1 MKKVKR
7 NKGFTLMEMLI
18 VVTIIGI
25 LAAVVL
31 PRFVTSSGAA
41 KKSTHRA
48 ERQTVNTQ
56 LELFYFNTNQYP
68 AEMTSD
74 EWTISSGPLAVD
86 STAYFPD
93 GVPSTCN
100 QGSTWTIS
108 SGRIVKHSGHED
120 D

>member
-1 MKKVKR
+1 MQKVKR

-31 PRFVTSSGAA
+31 PRFITSSGAA
-41 KKSTHRA
+41 KKSAHRA

-56 LELFYFNTNQYP
+56 LELFYFNTTTYP
-68 AEMTSD
+68 SDMTSD
-74 EWTISSGPLAVD
+74 GWTIASGPLAVD
-86 STAYFPD
+86 STAYFPE

-100 QGSTWTIS
+100 QGSSWSVS